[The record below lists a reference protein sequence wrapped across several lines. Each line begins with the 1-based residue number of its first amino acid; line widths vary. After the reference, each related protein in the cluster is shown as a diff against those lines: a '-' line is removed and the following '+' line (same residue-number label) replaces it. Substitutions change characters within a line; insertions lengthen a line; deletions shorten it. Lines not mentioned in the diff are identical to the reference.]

1 MQEQD
6 GSDDAM
12 FETNQTV
19 VAAFLVH
26 CGHEIVTTIWD
37 DGMCTFTFEHTE
49 DLSRDFGTFVRG
61 KASVEPASFNN
72 TFGQV
77 MRRLKESRAEEK
89 RRLGV
94 PESQRLEDATT
105 CGG

>member
-1 MQEQD
+1 MTESED
-6 GSDDAM
+6 

-26 CGHEIVTTIWD
+26 CGHEITDTVWE
-37 DGMCTFTFEHTE
+37 DGMCTFFFDHTD
-49 DLSRDFGTFVRG
+49 DLTRDFAAFVQG
-61 KASVEPASFNN
+61 KARVEPASFNN

-77 MRRLKESRAEEK
+77 MKRLKDSRAEEK

-94 PESQRLEDATT
+94 PESQRLEDIPAASA
-105 CGG
+105 G